1 MKDTVSIIVPVYNGE
16 KTIRRCLESI
26 TNQTYTNLE
35 IIVVNDG
42 SKDNTETII
51 SDIAIKD
58 SRIRLI
64 SITNGGVSNARNQGL
79 KLAKGKYIEF
89 VDSDDYID
97 KDMVG
102 LFVRLMEE
110 KQVDFLS
117 NGYVLHSKNSKTS
130 IIYNAQ
136 LFRSKSEI
144 LKSIP
149 QLYNDGI
156 LNTIWNKLYLKNKI
170 TSNFD
175 CNIEVGEDLVFNLN
189 YISSI
194 DSFYIDNTSTYHYNE
209 INANVSLSKKYHSNA
224 IAFLNAQF
232 DKLLGITDNQRIFDK
247 VSYSDIYLREFIRIL
262 RKAIEAKATKEK
274 KEQLIREASVFYRE
288 RLSNVVILQ
297 KRYSII
303 KSLLI
308 NNHTNMLLLFGHIV
322 ESLYIIKSKIKRGK

>member
-156 LNTIWNKLYLKNKI
+156 LHTIWNKLYLKNKI

-175 CNIEVGEDLVFNLN
+175 CNIEVGEDLVFNLW
-189 YISSI
+189 
-194 DSFYIDNTSTYHYNE
+194 
-209 INANVSLSKKYHSNA
+209 
-224 IAFLNAQF
+224 
-232 DKLLGITDNQRIFDK
+232 
-247 VSYSDIYLREFIRIL
+247 
-262 RKAIEAKATKEK
+262 
-274 KEQLIREASVFYRE
+274 SV
-288 RLSNVVILQ
+288 I
-297 KRYSII
+297 
-303 KSLLI
+303 
-308 NNHTNMLLLFGHIV
+308 M
-322 ESLYIIKSKIKRGK
+322 